1 MADLLQM
8 DTDEEIDKYDEA
20 TLIASN
26 PPPLAATRDKMA
38 VYNPLN
44 GRNDV
49 LVPLS
54 LGGYVKL
61 GEEPVDRLAEVR
73 KYADELQ
80 QMEQPFDMADY
91 EAAGFT
97 QKEVED
103 AGIMPVTQ
111 EKTGRTEP
119 LREGEE
125 LRMRREGAAM
135 VTPDDPTMRQDLT
148 RLTFENTEGDLRQIF
163 EVLGIDRFTARKMAE
178 GLWGNP
184 ESTRDLG
191 LGIADFTPAGL
202 FFGAQEGMR
211 TFERGRNTGDPLT
224 IGMGALEAG
233 LSFLEALPLTAAGA
247 KGLKASMPVM
257 RNALTE
263 LGRRMNQPGDM
274 PTTSS
279 FGAGPIDD
287 AISAAGPQRPVG
299 SYVNRRAD
307 GDANEAARN
316 RVLEISQA
324 KGNKKPK
331 IEDLVDFF
339 EEEHV
344 NIYGRKLDPTSDQ
357 DFDVAV
363 DAAADE
369 IQYQMDQSVSGRGWY
384 DEDVNKTFL
393 TLSKVSGLED
403 LANNE
408 TLRIIW
414 SAFAAPTSIGNKV
427 DLNTRAATAA
437 FLQYLKTGKVPVNP
451 PAAGATTEG
460 IKGAGWGRK
469 QQSVGAGMKVIS
481 HLIDELGP
489 EGFADWWLSPHTLKE
504 LTDVR
509 KAAGLSGGPS
519 GLSGGKD
526 SVHLGAMVLG
536 DKTGRYSLNINGY
549 KGTTKDVWFSRSY
562 NRHFGDMR
570 NPDGSIAGGPR
581 NQTERRR
588 MEEFT
593 ARLLDRI
600 RQEGLS
606 EQDAQAILWFYE
618 QNLFTDLGVV
628 SRPGSFSEASEKILN
643 DLRSGVRA
651 GDEAKA
657 GDEQA
662 GERLAGFREVSPTKR
677 AIRAERRPQVAGGR
691 AEGDIRKEPI
701 PYTRGS
707 VEGDEGDGLLEFTP
721 DPAATAR
728 YQAAGLSTPTI
739 RQVKAADNAA
749 GYNSDMTEA
758 MAGHEFGAQVEIKSA
773 DELANA
779 QLFRTDNGSGFAIK
793 SDGDI
798 VAVFASKA
806 EPEGG
811 AYAMLQAAVAAG
823 GRKLDAFDTYLP
835 GIYKTIGFRPVARLP
850 WNDEF
855 APPDWDKAT
864 FSKYNNGEPDVVMFV
879 YDPDYFGEAVD
890 VPVFTDYDEAL
901 AVQDA
906 EVARLKPR
914 VDEIFATE

>member
-1 MADLLQM
+1 
-8 DTDEEIDKYDEA
+8 
-20 TLIASN
+20 
-26 PPPLAATRDKMA
+26 
-38 VYNPLN
+38 
-44 GRNDV
+44 
-49 LVPLS
+49 
-54 LGGYVKL
+54 
-61 GEEPVDRLAEVR
+61 VDRLAEVR

-97 QKEVED
+97 QREVED

-135 VTPDDPTMRQDLT
+135 VKPSRMFMRDDWNRTTVNLLSAIGVPEQQA
-148 RLTFENTEGDLRQIF
+148 NQIADVVMGQVDASGGTGMF
-163 EVLGIDRFTARKMAE
+163 DTGI
-178 GLWGNP
+178 
-184 ESTRDLG
+184 
-191 LGIADFTPAGL
+191 GIVDFTPVGFAFGVEEIGDQLNRSIQTDDKLGIGL
-202 FFGAQEGMR
+202 GAFFLALSAAEAW
-211 TFERGRNTGDPLT
+211 PLT
-224 IGMGALEAG
+224 K
-233 LSFLEALPLTAAGA
+233 AGA
-247 KGLKASMPVM
+247 KAVKAQIPAI

-263 LGRRMNQPGDM
+263 LGKRMNQRGDM

-279 FGAGPIDD
+279 FGVGAIDD

-299 SYVNRRAD
+299 SYVERRTD
-307 GDANEAARN
+307 GAANEAARN

-363 DAAADE
+363 DAAGDE

-393 TLSKVSGLED
+393 TLSKVPGLED

-549 KGTTKDVWFSRSY
+549 KGTTKDIWFSRSY

-600 RQEGLS
+600 GQEGLS

-662 GERLAGFREVSPTKR
+662 GEGLAGFREVSPTKR

>member
-26 PPPLAATRDKMA
+26 PPPLATTKNKRA

-97 QKEVED
+97 QREVED

-135 VTPDDPTMRQDLT
+135 VKPSRMFMRDDWNRTTVNLLSAIGVPEQQA
-148 RLTFENTEGDLRQIF
+148 NQIADVVMGQVDASGGTGMF
-163 EVLGIDRFTARKMAE
+163 DTGI
-178 GLWGNP
+178 
-184 ESTRDLG
+184 
-191 LGIADFTPAGL
+191 GIVDFTPVGFAFGVEEIGDQLNRSIQTDDKLGIGL
-202 FFGAQEGMR
+202 GAFFLALSAAEAW
-211 TFERGRNTGDPLT
+211 PLT
-224 IGMGALEAG
+224 K
-233 LSFLEALPLTAAGA
+233 AGA
-247 KGLKASMPVM
+247 KAVKAQIPAI

-263 LGRRMNQPGDM
+263 LGKRMNQRGDM

-299 SYVNRRAD
+299 SYVERRTD
-307 GDANEAARN
+307 GAANEAARN

-363 DAAADE
+363 DAAGDE

-393 TLSKVSGLED
+393 TLSKVPGLED

-549 KGTTKDVWFSRSY
+549 KGTTKDIWFSRSY

-600 RQEGLS
+600 GQEGLS

-662 GERLAGFREVSPTKR
+662 GEGLAGFREVSPTKR